1 VKPLTPEI
9 EYCRAT
15 VRKWERLRIL
25 YNIIL
30 LIPGVAVIW
39 RILYLG
45 NQMGLDHSMAFDG
58 NIFPIGDPL
67 ELIASAL
74 TFGLVANICYCLGPY
89 TEFVITALGFPI
101 SGARSRYLIFGI
113 GVMISLGVVALP
125 WVYVEYYVV
134 SSLIPGP

>member
-1 VKPLTPEI
+1 
-9 EYCRAT
+9 
-15 VRKWERLRIL
+15 
-25 YNIIL
+25 
-30 LIPGVAVIW
+30 
-39 RILYLG
+39 
-45 NQMGLDHSMAFDG
+45 M
-58 NIFPIGDPL
+58 
-67 ELIASAL
+67 
-74 TFGLVANICYCLGPY
+74 ANICYCLGPY